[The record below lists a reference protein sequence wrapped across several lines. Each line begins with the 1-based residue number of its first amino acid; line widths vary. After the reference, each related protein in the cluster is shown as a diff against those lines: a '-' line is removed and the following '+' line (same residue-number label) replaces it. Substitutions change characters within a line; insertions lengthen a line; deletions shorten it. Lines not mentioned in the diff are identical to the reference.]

1 MAKKRHRRKT
11 SQKLKVKNQK
21 NKAIAVVDRLTNNG
35 GRQPHNFSAHAAS
48 RQKPCR
54 KNPRQKNLLRLEEVS
69 SMHMTLCKGI
79 ITFQQSKISRQG

>member
-11 SQKLKVKNQK
+11 SQKSKVKNQK

-35 GRQPHNFSAHAAS
+35 GSNRIISLRMPH
-48 RQKPCR
+48 RR
-54 KNPRQKNLLRLEEVS
+54 KSLVEKIRVKKILLRLEEVS